1 MKKIYNL
8 LKDPKS
14 RKIVIV
20 VAILITLLGVY
31 VYYEKTA
38 NRVSINNSIVQAPI
52 ITVSPSYSGKVLDVN
67 VREGQHVSVGDEL
80 VTVGSET
87 LRADTDGII
96 ISASD
101 LKGSSVGPQTQLIQM
116 INPVNLRIQ
125 GTIDEDK
132 GLNKIKVGQVVSF
145 TVDALPGNTYWG
157 YVDQVSPSAK
167 SSGFTFSTSTE
178 RVTKQFVVY
187 AKFDSTAFPS
197 IKNGM
202 SAKMKV
208 YTNTD

>member
-8 LKDPKS
+8 LKDPKF
-14 RKIVIV
+14 RKIFIAVTV
-20 VAILITLLGVY
+20 LVTLSGIY

-52 ITVSPSYSGKVLDVN
+52 ITISPSYSGKVLDVN
-67 VREGQHVSVGDEL
+67 VREGQHVAVGDEL

-101 LKGSSVGPQTQLIQM
+101 LKGSSVNPQTQLIQM
-116 INPVNLRIQ
+116 ITPVNLRIQ

-187 AKFDSTAFPS
+187 AKFDSTSFPS